1 MSTSS
6 LTSATSSVIPASD
19 GDVAAVR
26 EFTRFY
32 TSVLGLLREGLLD
45 TPYSLT
51 EARIIFELG
60 RQDEVEVAAVRRWL
74 DLDPGYLSRILARFE
89 ADGLVRKS
97 RSAGDARRQVISLT
111 QAGRAVFG
119 KLDELSRDQIRGLL
133 APVPAGRRSRLIAA
147 RAGIRQVLGGAGAP
161 AAVVL
166 RAPAPGDLGWVI
178 QRNAALYAAE
188 YGWDETYE
196 ALVARIVADYAAR
209 ADQAGEAA
217 W

>member
-45 TPYSLT
+45 TPSPLA
-51 EARIIFELG
+51 EARVIFGLG
-60 RQDEVEVAAVRRWL
+60 RPEGVEVAAVRRWL

-97 RSAGDARRQVISLT
+97 RSAGDARRQVIGLT

-119 KLDELSRDQIRGLL
+119 KLDALS
-133 APVPAGRRSRLIAA
+133 
-147 RAGIRQVLGGAGAP
+147 
-161 AAVVL
+161 
-166 RAPAPGDLGWVI
+166 
-178 QRNAALYAAE
+178 
-188 YGWDETYE
+188 
-196 ALVARIVADYAAR
+196 
-209 ADQAGEAA
+209 
-217 W
+217 